1 MFKKVNVFFSQ
12 RRRVAKENKKI
23 SFVPLSLRGNLKILR
38 RIIAQ
43 YDLNICSGNK
53 TSSFIN

>member
-1 MFKKVNVFFSQ
+1 MIFAQSRK
-12 RRRVAKENKKI
+12 VAKENQKLN
-23 SFVPLSLRGNLKILR
+23 FVSLRLRGKLKALR
-38 RIIAQ
+38 RITAQ